1 MEKRGLT
8 GAFVGNSSGL
18 ADCLGGVTVCWVWG
32 CRWSW
37 TAWEPQSCGTW
48 QPSTLLE
55 RDGSLSRY
63 NPPQGHRGPEV
74 KQNSEKLVTTGGQWK
89 VKAEEV
95 NIQEGGKLALNIKT
109 RVLGPVPRGSN
120 SADLGGL
127 GICISKLPGDA
138 DTTGPGTLS
147 RAGALRNKIVIQK
160 KQIVFSEI
168 LLRYNG
174 HSLVSLN

>member
-1 MEKRGLT
+1 M
-8 GAFVGNSSGL
+8 
-18 ADCLGGVTVCWVWG
+18 LGMRLPVVLDSMRTTKLRNMTAEHTLRKGWV
-32 CRWSW
+32 
-37 TAWEPQSCGTW
+37 P
-48 QPSTLLE
+48 LF
-55 RDGSLSRY
+55 RY
-63 NPPQGHRGPEV
+63 NPPRGLGGPEV